1 MGVKSVLRIK
11 PREGCGLGFP
21 CQDSINGKSR
31 IVLATNE
38 TICVALSERWRYP
51 LSFLRLYRRVPQPGL
66 QPRAAGKFAQYVA
79 IKCSE
84 YLTEAGIEPSV
95 GSIGDADGNPL
106 TETVNGLYKPDV
118 IQRCGSGDVPS
129 HVANGRALLIDD
141 YAALSVPAR
150 SPSLLAIAE
159 CVA

>member
-1 MGVKSVLRIK
+1 M
-11 PREGCGLGFP
+11 
-21 CQDSINGKSR
+21 
-31 IVLATNE
+31 ATNE

-118 IQRCGSGDVPS
+118 IQRCGSWRTLKAAGFVPGLVDWS
-129 HVANGRALLIDD
+129 NHRRLVEAIGNIPLAEGKPRYYAETEHVAMAVL
-141 YAALSVPAR
+141 P
-150 SPSLLAIAE
+150 
-159 CVA
+159 